1 MSPKDYFS
9 GVKIF
14 NAIIPQTLS
23 TATVVNGSA
32 IDLSITSPQSLV
44 AFLNVYAWTSG
55 TIKVQDVQFD
65 TVNTF
70 NSVNLSTYGIA
81 EVENLLKNDRYS
93 EVDAITQTQLSAVG
107 IAKIGIPNLAING
120 QKFCRVRFVTT
131 GTVNL
136 DAYAFIAIAN
146 NETGLIAQ

>member
-14 NAIIPQTLS
+14 NALTPQTLS
-23 TATVVNGSA
+23 SATVVNGSV

-44 AFLNVYAWTSG
+44 AFINVYSWISG
-55 TIKVQDVQFD
+55 TLKVQDVQFD

-70 NSVNLSTYGIA
+70 NSANLSTYDITK
-81 EVENLLKNDRYS
+81 VEFLLKSDRYS
-93 EVDAITQTQLSAVG
+93 NVDAITQTQLSAVG

-120 QKFCRVRFVTT
+120 QKFFRLRFVTT
-131 GTVNL
+131 GTVNFN
-136 DAYAFIAIAN
+136 AYAFVATAN

>member
-14 NAIIPQTLS
+14 NAVTPQTLS
-23 TATVVNGSA
+23 SATVTNGSA
-32 IDLSITSPQSLV
+32 IDLSTNSPQSLAV
-44 AFLNVYAWTSG
+44 FLNVYAWTSG

-70 NSVNLSTYGIA
+70 NSANLSTYSIT

-93 EVDAITQTQLSAVG
+93 AVDAITQTSLSAVG
-107 IAKIGIPNLAING
+107 ITKIGVPNLAING
-120 QKFCRVRFVTT
+120 QKFFRVRLVTT

-136 DAYAFIAIAN
+136 NAYSFVTIGN
-146 NETGLIAQ
+146 CETGLIAQ